1 MEQFANQL
9 SYLSIFSA
17 LLPILAYLLFRSNY
31 RNAHFI
37 CLLALL
43 SLVADVGNELFSRSG
58 QSGYVITNAFFIIQF
73 LLLSILYYAMLKNK
87 IWLVRLSILYGILL
101 LADILFIQKIDE
113 FQGWIRVFEAIVLAG
128 YAISCYISLHN
139 KPDPD
144 KKSDLL
150 LLWINMGVLFYF
162 FFNLYLFSISNYVL
176 KNMFKEDAMVVWG
189 FHNVNNIV
197 KNILFAIGL
206 YESGNRKFFDTK
218 LWFHAPW

>member
-17 LLPILAYLLFRSNY
+17 LVPILAYLLFRSNY
-31 RNAHFI
+31 RNAYLI
-37 CLLALL
+37 CLLAVL
-43 SLVADVGNELFSRSG
+43 SFLADIGNELFSRSG

-73 LLLSILYYAMLKNK
+73 LLLSILYYAVLKNK

-128 YAISCYISLHN
+128 YALSCYINLHN
-139 KPDPD
+139 KPNPD
-144 KKSDLL
+144 KKFDLL

-176 KNMFKEDAMVVWG
+176 KNMFKEDAMIVWG

-197 KNILFAIGL
+197 KNILFSIGL
-206 YESGNRKFFDTK
+206 YESGKRKFLDTK